1 MVVGLGVGVR
11 VEGAACRKRA
21 WKLSLLRKHMI
32 SLGLQIILLG
42 NLQSFLKVCL
52 VSHFTSE

>member
-1 MVVGLGVGVR
+1 MVLGLGGNGRGV
-11 VEGAACRKRA
+11 CRSRA

-32 SLGLQIILLG
+32 SLGLQIILIG

-52 VSHFTSE
+52 VSHFT

>member
-21 WKLSLLRKHMI
+21 RKLSLLRKHMI
-32 SLGLQIILLG
+32 SLGLQIILIS

-52 VSHFTSE
+52 VSHFT